1 MPYESSGD
9 KRERFVRDWMDG
21 GRIKDVCTAYN
32 YYSYDPSILSDLIMA
47 FIDRGPLWPGRRQG
61 TRFQCGWP
69 TPARSGHL
77 SRHPSSHYL
86 SVCGPTMSKHG
97 MIYALAVNSLAAL
110 TTLSRWTGLGKEEIF
125 GQGRWWRIYP
135 SVITTC
141 TYTCPCRLCLSVLG

>member
-9 KRERFVRDWMDG
+9 KRERFVQDWMDG

-110 TTLSRWTGLGKEEIF
+110 TTLSRCTAKARQGGDLWTG
-125 GQGRWWRIYP
+125 
-135 SVITTC
+135 
-141 TYTCPCRLCLSVLG
+141 